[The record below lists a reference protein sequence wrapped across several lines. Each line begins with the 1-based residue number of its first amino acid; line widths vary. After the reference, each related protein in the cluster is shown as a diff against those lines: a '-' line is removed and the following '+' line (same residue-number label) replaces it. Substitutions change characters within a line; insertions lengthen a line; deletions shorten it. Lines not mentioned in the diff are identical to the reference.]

1 MAKNKIQYQRGFSLF
16 ELSDEY
22 GTEEQCE
29 TALLNWRWPEGFICP
44 NCSSDKY
51 CKLKSRRLYQC
62 NNCHYQTSLTSKTL
76 FFNTNFPLI
85 VWFMAIYLVTQSKT
99 SMSALELKR
108 QLGVNY
114 NTAWSVRHKILQAMK
129 EHNDSQTI
137 AGTIQLD
144 DAYWGG
150 ELRGG
155 KRGRGS
161 ENKTPF
167 VAAISLNEEGHPMQ
181 MKMTVVDGF
190 RTKTIITWSE
200 NHIEAGSHVISDK
213 LPCFKGVQDAGCSHL
228 RIKCGGNLELLDSKE
243 FKWVN
248 TMIGNVKTSIT
259 GTCHSISSRHLPRYL
274 AEFCFRFNNRF
285 NLRKLI
291 PLIGKVMV
299 NTTPMPSKYLKLAE
313 TYG

>member
-1 MAKNKIQYQRGFSLF
+1 MAKNKIQYQQGSSLF
-16 ELSDEY
+16 ELADRY
-22 GTEEQCE
+22 GTEGQCE
-29 TALLNWRWPEGFICP
+29 TALLNWRWPQGFSCP
-44 NCSSDKY
+44 KCLSKKC

-62 NNCHYQTSLTSKTL
+62 NNCHTQTSITSNTL
-76 FFNTNFPLI
+76 FSNTKLPLTI
-85 VWFMAIYLVTQSKT
+85 WFMAIHLITQSKT
-99 SMSALELKR
+99 SVSALELKR

-114 NTAWSVRHKILQAMK
+114 NTAWSIRHKILQAMK
-129 EHNDSQTI
+129 EHNDSQPI
-137 AGTIQLD
+137 SGTIQLD
-144 DAYWGG
+144 AAYWGG

-167 VAAISLNEEGHPMQ
+167 VAAVSLNEDGHPIK
-181 MKMTVVDGF
+181 MKMTVVEGF
-190 RTKTIITWSE
+190 RTDVISSWSL

-213 LPCFKGVQDAGCSHL
+213 LPCFKGVVNADCSHL

-248 TMIGNVKTSIT
+248 TMIGNVKTAIS
-259 GTCHSISSRHLPRYL
+259 GTFHSISSKHLPRYF

-291 PLIGKVMV
+291 PMIGKVMV
-299 NTTPMPSKYLKLAE
+299 NTAPMPNRYLKLAE
-313 TYG
+313 TCG